1 LRKKIALLSL
11 VSAFVVALVAVP
23 AANAAYIYVTVSYEA
38 TNLCRTAPDVL
49 TYKLKFK
56 AKIKRSGVDKPDKVR
71 IGYQVVDSSSLAV
84 VRSGVTNLKR
94 KSGYSAKTSTI
105 TARADQGLTYH
116 LNMKYTVEG
125 KTSKSKISSPDT
137 IPSVAQM
144 DANPT
149 IFPYCQ

>member
-1 LRKKIALLSL
+1 MRKKLALLSL

-23 AANAAYIYVTVSYEA
+23 AANAAYISVTVSYKV
-38 TNLCRTAPDVL
+38 TNLCRSAPDVL

-56 AKIKRSGVDKPDKVR
+56 AKIKRSGVAKPKKVR

-94 KSGYSAKTSTI
+94 KSGYSSKTSTI

-116 LNMKYTVEG
+116 LNMKYTVNRKSS
-125 KTSKSKISSPDT
+125 KTKISSPDT
-137 IPSVAQM
+137 VPSVAQM

-149 IFPYCQ
+149 AFPFCK